1 MWILEINGVN
11 IIEAIERNTINEF
24 PESLIETY
32 NETLDKLNPRMGR
45 DTVKIA
51 VQGFGRDWQLRQER
65 KSRCYTTRW
74 QELLEVEALG

>member
-1 MWILEINGVN
+1 MISGIV
-11 IIEAIERNTINEF
+11 
-24 PESLIETY
+24 PESQVQIGLFDTY
-32 NETLDKLNPRMGR
+32 RREMDTKAMKALDELNRRMGR

-74 QELLEVEALG
+74 QELLEVDARG